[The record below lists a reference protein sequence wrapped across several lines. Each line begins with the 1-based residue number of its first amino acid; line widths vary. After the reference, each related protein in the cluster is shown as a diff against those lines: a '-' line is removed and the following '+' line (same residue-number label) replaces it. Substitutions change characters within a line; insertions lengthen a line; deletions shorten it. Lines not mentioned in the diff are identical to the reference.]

1 MAGYRDSSAYDF
13 SLFEPQV
20 AVSPAK
26 KQNPQN
32 RTDVR
37 RSVSTQRTAG
47 NCARTNTRTASRSNT
62 RTSTYTN
69 TRTSGNTALKTYRKT
84 AKSVNKFQHSIDRDS
99 KTQTV
104 SSVAKKIM
112 AYGLVCFCLVTCLL
126 FVRSQSD
133 KVASQIADVKNKI
146 DIAEG
151 ETVRL
156 NAELSSKISTEKIE
170 NYAENVL
177 GMVKAES
184 YQITYIDLSEGD
196 EIVVSG
202 DKSLKNNTQVSSK
215 LKELFAYIF

>member
-1 MAGYRDSSAYDF
+1 MAGYSDSSAYDF

-20 AVSPAK
+20 AVSPAR

-37 RSVSTQRTAG
+37 RSVSTQRTAR
-47 NCARTNTRTASRSNT
+47 NSARTNTRTASRSNT

-69 TRTSGNTALKTYRKT
+69 TRTSGNTALKTYQKT
-84 AKSVNKFQHSIDRDS
+84 AKSVDKFQHSVDRNS

-104 SSVAKKIM
+104 SSVAKIIM
-112 AYGLVCFCLVTCLL
+112 AYGLACFCLVTCLL

-133 KVASQIADVKNKI
+133 KVASQIADVKNEI

-184 YQITYIDLSEGD
+184 YQITYIDLSDGD